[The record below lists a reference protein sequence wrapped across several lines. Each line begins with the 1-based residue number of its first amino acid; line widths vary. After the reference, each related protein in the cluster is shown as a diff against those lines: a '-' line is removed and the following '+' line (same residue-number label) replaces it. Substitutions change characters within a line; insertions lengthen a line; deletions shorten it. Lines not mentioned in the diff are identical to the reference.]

1 MEPSVLRLSIIIS
14 QTLILLTP
22 WLSRSFLLAVEVHH
36 AADDDWPIKRLPM
49 QASDLHALGV
59 IVVDRLASVRALAS
73 GGAREADTTALSP
86 VSSTSTAGVG
96 GSRGGRRL
104 SSGGDGLDRA

>member
-1 MEPSVLRLSIIIS
+1 
-14 QTLILLTP
+14 
-22 WLSRSFLLAVEVHH
+22 
-36 AADDDWPIKRLPM
+36 M